1 MPENDPG
8 RQVVL
13 PLFAEVLAQHDA
25 NKDGRLSKDELP
37 DERTKMFFPYLDLNH
52 DGALDE
58 EEWNVYRLLL
68 SAENGLLAI
77 QPGNGRG
84 DLTRT
89 AIRWAYRKAIPQ
101 LPSMVLYRG
110 VLYMINDSGVL
121 TTLNPSTGEVLKQAR
136 LRGAADKFFASPVA
150 ADGKIF
156 FVSLNGTITVLE
168 AGADQK
174 VIASNELDDEV
185 YATPA
190 IVDGRI
196 YLRSRGALWCFGKS

>member
-1 MPENDPG
+1 
-8 RQVVL
+8 
-13 PLFAEVLAQHDA
+13 
-25 NKDGRLSKDELP
+25 
-37 DERTKMFFPYLDLNH
+37 
-52 DGALDE
+52 
-58 EEWNVYRLLL
+58 LLL

-77 QPGNGRG
+77 RPGNGRG

-101 LPSMVLYRG
+101 LPSLVLYRG